1 MANDVP
7 LLCEA
12 VPRSINVASRSLMM
26 VLGFGAFMV
35 GLSPRLALLAL
46 LEVPLTITARKVYD
60 ARYQVMVG
68 TGWRSGDGMVGRG
81 SGRWDGGHGN
91 GNGMGWDSGDGMV
104 GWGQGD
110 GVVGMGTGWDKGDG
124 IADGDWRDGMEGM

>member
-26 VLGFGAFMV
+26 VLGFSAFMV
-35 GLSPRLALLAL
+35 GLSPHLTLLAL
-46 LEVPLTITARKVYD
+46 LEVPLAITARKVYD

-68 TGWRSGDGMVGRG
+68 TGWRPGG
-81 SGRWDGGHGN
+81 WDGGKGIREM
-91 GNGMGWDSGDGMV
+91 GWWEWKWERDGMGQRQWDG
-104 GWGQGD
+104 
-110 GVVGMGTGWDKGDG
+110 GMGTGRWRGGNGDRMG
-124 IADGDWRDGMEGM
+124 QGG